1 MMNVFF
7 YEAFDEEVKL
17 LKQHLPS
24 NIYAE
29 FTWKT
34 IQEHGTP
41 DPPATLISIGTQ
53 SVIPL
58 EWAKKLTGILHRSTD
73 YHYIAAFLDKCKK
86 DLPCGYLPLYCSRAV
101 AEQALLLWLSLLRK
115 LPQQM
120 ECFTSFRQDGLTGLQ
135 CKNKTLLVV
144 GVGNIGH
151 EVVQIGHGLGMKV
164 FGVDIFRRHFFE
176 VSYVTLDKGLS
187 QADII
192 VCAMNLTSENRGY
205 FNYSVLRKAKP
216 GAIFINVSRGEL
228 SPSADLLRLL
238 DENHLGGVALDVCNN
253 EQELATCQRSG
264 KSSDNPEVQA
274 ALTLA
279 KRPNVILTPHN
290 AFNTHEAIAL
300 KALHSMEQINH
311 FSDYGTFYWPAPPR

>member
-41 DPPATLISIGTQ
+41 NPPATLISIGTQ

-253 EQELATCQRSG
+253 EQELATC
-264 KSSDNPEVQA
+264 
-274 ALTLA
+274 
-279 KRPNVILTPHN
+279 
-290 AFNTHEAIAL
+290 
-300 KALHSMEQINH
+300 
-311 FSDYGTFYWPAPPR
+311 